1 MKGLLL
7 NQYYSVQKS
16 IWVYALLA
24 FVIPVV
30 ILIFFEGSMLDRLA
44 AFVAI
49 GFMVSP
55 ALEVLK
61 HEGKS
66 GWSKYMATLPIS
78 RAKVVQSHYLFF
90 VLLLLVGVGFAGAAY
105 FIATHLF
112 NQVPTD
118 YFFVGILSIIGIV
131 LTSGVITYPL
141 TYILGAEK
149 SDMILVLGMGGSIGV
164 YLLTYTIFSMVF
176 NEEGTYFGSDA
187 DLFFGLLFIGI
198 TLIVFVLSY
207 IVSLILYKRKEF

>member
-30 ILIFFEGSMLDRLA
+30 ILIFFEGGMLDRLA

-61 HEGKS
+61 HEGS
-66 GWSKYMATLPIS
+66 
-78 RAKVVQSHYLFF
+78 Q
-90 VLLLLVGVGFAGAAY
+90 VGVNICY
-105 FIATHLF
+105 TSNKSRQSCSKSLFILCSITSSWCWSCWRRLF
-112 NQVPTD
+112 HRN
-118 YFFVGILSIIGIV
+118 SII
-131 LTSGVITYPL
+131 
-141 TYILGAEK
+141 
-149 SDMILVLGMGGSIGV
+149 
-164 YLLTYTIFSMVF
+164 
-176 NEEGTYFGSDA
+176 
-187 DLFFGLLFIGI
+187 
-198 TLIVFVLSY
+198 
-207 IVSLILYKRKEF
+207 